1 MPHHPPNLPRSRCYL
16 LLGLGYLCIAANT
29 QAAPSEFMPEISE
42 GRPIL
47 CATLQ
52 TDRFY
57 TWTPPQY
64 GQLVR
69 FGTTTLCYLS
79 QEGAPETLAFVETD
93 NHNLVTDASMIT
105 LTPQPQND

>member
-1 MPHHPPNLPRSRCYL
+1 MTHQPPNLPRSYCFYL
-16 LLGLGYLCIAANT
+16 LNLSCLCLAT
-29 QAAPSEFMPEISE
+29 TVQAAPSVFAPEISE

-47 CATLQ
+47 CATLPSN
-52 TDRFY
+52 RLY

-69 FGTTTLCYLS
+69 FGATLLCYLS

-93 NHNLVTDASMIT
+93 NHNRVTDAGMIT